1 MGFTHSSSDYAKPFT
16 RYAVDGGGSYMWP
29 TPSATRISSPFGAV
43 EDVRNGRKHN
53 GLDIAAPGGSQIL
66 AVAAGKVVTKGYEPE
81 AFGYYVAIDQ
91 NDGIRTYYAHMRE
104 ASFLSVGTKVKA
116 GDILGMV
123 GSTGHSTGNH
133 LHLEMRKGS
142 KRIDPLKYYPNMQSF
157 T

>member
-16 RYAVDGGGSYMWP
+16 RYAVDGGGSYIWP

-66 AVAAGKVVTKGYEPE
+66 AVAAGKVVKKGYEPE

-104 ASFLSVGTKVKA
+104 AAFSLWEPK
-116 GDILGMV
+116 
-123 GSTGHSTGNH
+123 
-133 LHLEMRKGS
+133 
-142 KRIDPLKYYPNMQSF
+142 
-157 T
+157 